1 MAPLCADGESNSNLP
16 SPLIDYPGENTVNPD
31 QSQYQRQ
38 AGEQSHQQQGKSPGR
53 HRFGNQMMQRP
64 RVVSRPSLVTA
75 GYSRPHGREG
85 FGWRKAAAGDDCQRG
100 ETSLKQ
106 RTKDFRFR
114 SRIQRG
120 VLDVFDHADN
130 FARLRSKI
138 GAANPFANGIPPW
151 KVLSSEGFVDDDNRR
166 S

>member
-1 MAPLCADGESNSNLP
+1 M
-16 SPLIDYPGENTVNPD
+16 I
-31 QSQYQRQ
+31 
-38 AGEQSHQQQGKSPGR
+38 
-53 HRFGNQMMQRP
+53 QRP

-75 GYSRPHGREG
+75 GHSRPDGSEG

-106 RTKDFRFR
+106 RTKDLKFR
-114 SRIQRG
+114 SRIQSG

-130 FARLRSKI
+130 LARLRSKI
-138 GAANPFANGIPPW
+138 GAANPFANGISPW

-166 S
+166 SVGVVPVTEESSAR